1 MKKATIFCL
10 AKNLTAALV
19 WFAGSAVFAQ
29 EHPELLRP
37 KSDFW
42 QRVQFGGGIGVSVG
56 SGYSDIL
63 LAPGA
68 IYNFNQYVAAGV
80 GLQGSYVRV
89 KNEYESYIYGGS
101 LIGLFRPVDF
111 VQLSLELEQLRVN
124 TSFSNAYNPNPAD
137 PYRDDNFW
145 NTALYVG
152 AGYSVE
158 NVTIGIRYNVLY
170 DRNKSVYSEPFMP
183 FVRAYF

>member
-1 MKKATIFCL
+1 MTKGAVFCL
-10 AKNLTAALV
+10 AKSLATVFLLLC
-19 WFAGSAVFAQ
+19 SAVVFSQ
-29 EHPELLRP
+29 DHPELVHS

-80 GLQGSYVRV
+80 GFQGSYVRV

-101 LIGLFRPVDF
+101 LIGLFRPIEQ
-111 VQLSLELEQLRVN
+111 VQLSMELEQLRVN
-124 TSFSNAYNPNPAD
+124 TSFSNFYNPNPAN
-137 PYRDDNFW
+137 PYPDDNFW
-145 NTALYVG
+145 NTALYAG

-158 NVTIGIRYNVLY
+158 NVTIGIRYNLLY

-183 FVRAYF
+183 FIRAYF

>member
-1 MKKATIFCL
+1 MKKATARHFAKSL
-10 AKNLTAALV
+10 AAAFLLLCGHV
-19 WFAGSAVFAQ
+19 AFSQ

-42 QRVQFGGGIGVSVG
+42 QRVQFGGGIGVSIG
-56 SGYSDIL
+56 PGYSDIL

-68 IYNFNQYVAAGV
+68 IYNFNRYVAAGV

-89 KNEYESYIYGGS
+89 KNDYESYIYGGS
-101 LIGLFRPVDF
+101 LIGLCRPIDF

-124 TSFSNAYNPNPAD
+124 TSFSNVYNPNPAN
-137 PYRDDNFW
+137 PYPDDNFW

-183 FVRAYF
+183 FIRAYF